1 MQFTSKNKIL
11 VLVQSRVND
20 AWIGDAG
27 RNLGMTYPLFL
38 IQKCDFSP
46 FLYENRSY
54 YVRLMFAAF
63 HTVKLSNVCCYFAT
77 HLKES
82 RLTALLSIA
91 V

>member
-27 RNLGMTYPLFL
+27 RNLYIPTVSNK
-38 IQKCDFSP
+38 KCDFSP

-54 YVRLMFAAF
+54 HVRLMFAAF